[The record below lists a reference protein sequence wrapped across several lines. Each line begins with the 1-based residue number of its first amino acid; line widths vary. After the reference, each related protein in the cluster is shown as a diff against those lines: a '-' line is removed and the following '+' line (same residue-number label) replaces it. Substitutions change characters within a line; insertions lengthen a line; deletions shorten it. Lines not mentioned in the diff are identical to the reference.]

1 MLQRRLKHSRGGCF
15 ILDPLIPA
23 KARKA
28 VERGQPV
35 EPNIASPA
43 ALIGDPSRAAMLQA
57 LMDGRAHPA
66 GALAW
71 AAGLSAQ
78 AASNHLAKLVDGG
91 LVGVEREGRHRYYRL
106 ANAEVAHVLEA
117 LAVLAAPV
125 RSLEQPRSPQARAL
139 REGRCCYGHLAG
151 RLGIAVTHALVARGV
166 LVPAEGKLYAI
177 PPVGRAWFEDL
188 GLNLET
194 LRSRRGAARQC
205 LDWTERRHHL
215 AGPVGVALLGRMVAL
230 GWIETVAGSRAARLT
245 TLGRAELRARL
256 RVDLEALEG
265 LEAA

>member
-1 MLQRRLKHSRGGCF
+1 MAEAFAGFALY
-15 ILDPLIPA
+15 IAPMEA
-23 KARKA
+23 
-28 VERGQPV
+28 
-35 EPNIASPA
+35 NIASPA

-57 LMDGRAHPA
+57 LMDGRAQPA

-71 AAGLSAQ
+71 AAGLTAQ

-91 LVGVEREGRHRYYRL
+91 LVRVEREGRHRYYRL

-151 RLGIAVTHALVARGV
+151 RLGIAVTDALVAQGF
-166 LVPAEGKLYAI
+166 LCPGDDKLYA
-177 PPVGRAWFEDL
+177 VSAEGRVWFEDL
-188 GLNLET
+188 GLDFSA
-194 LRSRRGAARQC
+194 LRSKRGAARQC

-215 AGPVGVALLGRMVAL
+215 AGPLGVTLLSRMVAL
-230 GWIETVAGSRAARLT
+230 GWIETAADSRAARLT
-245 TLGRAELRARL
+245 TLGREELRRL
-256 RVDLEALEG
+256 LGVDLERLEG
-265 LEAA
+265 RQAA

>member
-1 MLQRRLKHSRGGCF
+1 M
-15 ILDPLIPA
+15 DA
-23 KARKA
+23 
-28 VERGQPV
+28 
-35 EPNIASPA
+35 NIASPA

-57 LMDGRAHPA
+57 LMDGRAQPA

-71 AAGLSAQ
+71 AVSPAAQ

-91 LVGVEREGRHRYYRL
+91 LVSVEREGRHRYYRL
-106 ANAEVAHVLEA
+106 ANAEVAHALEA

-151 RLGIAVTHALVARGV
+151 RLGIAVTDALVGRDLIA
-166 LVPAEGKLYAI
+166 PADDKLYAVT
-177 PPVGRAWFEDL
+177 PQGRAWFDDMGLDL
-188 GLNLET
+188 EAM
-194 LRSRRGAARQC
+194 RSKRGAARQC

-215 AGPVGVALLGRMVAL
+215 AGPLGVTLLSRMVAL

-245 TLGRAELRARL
+245 TLGRDELRKRL
-256 RVDLEALEG
+256 GVDLEALEG
-265 LEAA
+265 RAAA

>member
-1 MLQRRLKHSRGGCF
+1 M
-15 ILDPLIPA
+15 DA
-23 KARKA
+23 
-28 VERGQPV
+28 
-35 EPNIASPA
+35 NIASPA
-43 ALIGDPSRAAMLQA
+43 ALIGDPGRAAMLQA

-71 AAGLSAQ
+71 AAGLTAQ

-91 LVGVEREGRHRYYRL
+91 LVSVEREGRHRYFRL
-106 ANAEVAHVLEA
+106 ANAEVAHALEA

-151 RLGIAVTHALVARGV
+151 RLGIAVTDALVGRDLIA
-166 LVPAEGKLYAI
+166 PADDKLYAVT
-177 PPVGRAWFEDL
+177 PQGRAWFDDMGLDL
-188 GLNLET
+188 EAM
-194 LRSRRGAARQC
+194 RSKRGAARQC

-215 AGPVGVALLGRMVAL
+215 AGPLGVTLLSRMVAL

-245 TLGRAELRARL
+245 TLGRDELRKRL
-256 RVDLEALEG
+256 GVDLEALEG
-265 LEAA
+265 RAAA

>member
-1 MLQRRLKHSRGGCF
+1 ME
-15 ILDPLIPA
+15 A
-23 KARKA
+23 
-28 VERGQPV
+28 
-35 EPNIASPA
+35 NIASPA

-57 LMDGRAHPA
+57 LMDGRAQPA

-71 AAGLSAQ
+71 AAGLTAQ

-91 LVGVEREGRHRYYRL
+91 LLRVEREGRHRYYRL
-106 ANAEVAHVLEA
+106 ANAEVAHALEA

-151 RLGIAVTHALVARGV
+151 RLGIAVTDALVARGF
-166 LVPAEGKLYAI
+166 LCPADDKQYAVN
-177 PPVGRAWFEDL
+177 PEGRAWFEDL
-188 GLNLET
+188 GLDLGA
-194 LRSRRGAARQC
+194 LRSKRGAARQC

-215 AGPVGVALLGRMVAL
+215 AGPLGVTLLSRMVAL

-245 TLGRAELRARL
+245 TLGREELRERL
-256 RVDLEALEG
+256 GVDLEGMAG
-265 LEAA
+265 REAA